1 MHEVSEFGLIKWL
14 VSNVAIPLLGGLWGL
29 LAWWVKMI
37 ADKFS
42 KLEKRIGESETQIN
56 ARITA
61 ADQRNADKYAT
72 QDYVREGFGRIE
84 GKLDLLVKH
93 ALKDSQG

>member
-1 MHEVSEFGLIKWL
+1 MHELSELGLIKWL

-42 KLEKRIGESETQIN
+42 KLEKRIGESEAQIN

-61 ADQRNADKYAT
+61 GDQRNADTYAR
-72 QDYVREGFGRIE
+72 QDYVREGFGRLE
-84 GKLDLLVKH
+84 GKLDILVKH

>member
-1 MHEVSEFGLIKWL
+1 MHEITELGLIKWA
-14 VSNVAIPLLGGLWGL
+14 VENIAIPLLGGMWTA
-29 LAWWVKMI
+29 LAWWVKLI

-42 KLEKRIGESETQIN
+42 KIEKRVAESEAQIN

-61 ADQRNADKYAT
+61 SDQRNADTYAR
-72 QDYVREGFGRIE
+72 QDYVREGFVRIE
-84 GKLDLLVKH
+84 SKLDLLVRH

>member
-1 MHEVSEFGLIKWL
+1 MHDDIGLWKW
-14 VSNVAIPLLGGLWGL
+14 VVQHVAIPLLGGLWAAI
-29 LAWWVKMI
+29 AWWVKMI

-42 KLEKRIGESETQIN
+42 KLEKRMSETETQIN

-61 ADQRNADKYAT
+61 SDQRNADKYAT